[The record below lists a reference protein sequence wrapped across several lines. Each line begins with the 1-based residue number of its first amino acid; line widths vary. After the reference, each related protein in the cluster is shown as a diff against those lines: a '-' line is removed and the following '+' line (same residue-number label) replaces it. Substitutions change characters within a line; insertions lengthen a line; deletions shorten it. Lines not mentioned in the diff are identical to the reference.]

1 MWAKEWFSKEVR
13 SESIWKGGEILVYVP
28 RSNLKFDKDI
38 LGEKVGLL
46 NSGEESSQKN
56 RKKLSFWG
64 RVHSKQ
70 RIHNEKCAFFVDAQS
85 NLEGSEKRT

>member
-46 NSGEESSQKN
+46 N
-56 RKKLSFWG
+56 
-64 RVHSKQ
+64 
-70 RIHNEKCAFFVDAQS
+70 
-85 NLEGSEKRT
+85 